1 MLKNMVL
8 YLCIRMMNI
17 KINYSNYIYIKI
29 MIFNYIL
36 IILLTSILSILT
48 YKYYYN
54 CPNNII
60 KYKYINDC
68 YDNDNIPSSILFNNL
83 FK

>member
-1 MLKNMVL
+1 
-8 YLCIRMMNI
+8 
-17 KINYSNYIYIKI
+17 

-36 IILLTSILSILT
+36 IILFTSIISILT
-48 YKYYYN
+48 YKYYFN

-68 YDNDNIPSSILFNNL
+68 YDNNDNIPSSILFSNL